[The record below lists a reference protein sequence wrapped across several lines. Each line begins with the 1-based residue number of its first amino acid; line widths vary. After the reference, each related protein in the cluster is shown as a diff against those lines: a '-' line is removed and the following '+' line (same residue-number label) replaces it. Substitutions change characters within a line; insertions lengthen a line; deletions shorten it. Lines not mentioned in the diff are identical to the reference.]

1 MPRIDI
7 GDGFN
12 LNYVEEGQG
21 PPFVFVTGPSRSTID
36 EKQRKLLATHFRVIQ
51 YDTRGCG
58 ESDDADWYSMRLGA
72 QDLVL
77 LLKALGIGP
86 GEAIIYG
93 CSNGGVQ
100 TAHFA
105 VNNPE
110 WPRALI
116 IDGSATHLNLVAA
129 KNWRSWAEGTLKTGK
144 EVMDAGSLLKDPA
157 KTSKDESSGQAA
169 DKPASPPAST
179 PPPKAQPRYDLKGRV
194 AVLWELSM
202 LIDYPLT
209 PHLKNITCPALFL
222 HGDEDKIVGPG
233 GSVTMHRNTPGSTLN
248 IVPKVGH
255 IVLREAPEIAKKE
268 ILTFLK
274 EEASLELS

>member
-1 MPRIDI
+1 MPRIDV
-7 GDGFN
+7 GDGFH

-36 EKQRKLLATHFRVIQ
+36 AQQRKLLATHFRVIQ

-72 QDLVL
+72 QDLVDL
-77 LLKALGIGP
+77 LNALGIGP

-110 WPRALI
+110 WPKALI

-129 KNWRSWAEGTLKTGK
+129 KNWRKWAEETLKTGR
-144 EVMDAGSLLKDPA
+144 EVMDAGSLLKDPSTPP
-157 KTSKDESSGQAA
+157 KEQSSSQAA
-169 DKPASPPAST
+169 YRPAST
-179 PPPKAQPRYDLKGRV
+179 PRYDLKGRV

-202 LIDYPLT
+202 LLDYPLT
-209 PHLKNITCPALFL
+209 PHLKNITCPTLYL

-233 GSVTMHRNTPGSTLN
+233 GSVTMHRSTPGSTLK

-255 IVLREAPEIAKKE
+255 IVLREAPDIAKEE
-268 ILTFLK
+268 ILTFL
-274 EEASLELS
+274 EENPGK

>member
-1 MPRIDI
+1 MPRIDV
-7 GDGFN
+7 GDGFH

-36 EKQRKLLATHFRVIQ
+36 AQQRKLLATHFRVIQ

-72 QDLVL
+72 QDLVD
-77 LLKALGIGP
+77 LLKALGIKP

-129 KNWRSWAEGTLKTGK
+129 KNWRSWAEGTLKTGR
-144 EVMDAGSLLKDPA
+144 EVMDASSLLKDPS
-157 KTSKDESSGQAA
+157 KTPEGQSDSKPA
-169 DKPASPPAST
+169 DKPASTPSPANT
-179 PPPKAQPRYDLKGRV
+179 PRYDLKGRV

-209 PHLKNITCPALFL
+209 PHLKNITCPTLFL

-233 GSVTMHRNTPGSTLN
+233 GSVTMHRSTPGSTLK

-255 IVLREAPEIAKKE
+255 IVLRQAPDIAKKE

-274 EEASLELS
+274 EEASLELSHSSP